1 MCFECI
7 DADKKV
13 GIQECDGRHTPF
25 LTLSQVKAD
34 VKFSYFKQDK
44 QKKHFRLKK
53 AGIIDP
59 PAGDYILGITHSLDG
74 SCLPAKETIRLS
86 FV

>member
-1 MCFECI
+1 MCLDCM
-7 DADKKV
+7 DADKRV
-13 GIQECDGRHTPF
+13 EAQECDGHLTPF
-25 LTLSQVKAD
+25 LTLDQAKAD
-34 VKFSYFKQDK
+34 VQISYFKQNK
-44 QKKHFRLKK
+44 KKKHFRLKK

-74 SCLPAKETIRLS
+74 NCLPAKESVRIS